1 MHKLL
6 FIPNNSTKAN
16 KKKCAE
22 WEGLHKTETVR
33 SVKLTKLSNI
43 KTWLRSQKLKQNKLA
58 KESPKFI
65 LTYRKIVSIFVT
77 FVKNNR

>member
-1 MHKLL
+1 MCRVGGLTQ
-6 FIPNNSTKAN
+6 NGNSQKI
-16 KKKCAE
+16 
-22 WEGLHKTETVR
+22 

-77 FVKNNR
+77 FVTKSKLKIIDN